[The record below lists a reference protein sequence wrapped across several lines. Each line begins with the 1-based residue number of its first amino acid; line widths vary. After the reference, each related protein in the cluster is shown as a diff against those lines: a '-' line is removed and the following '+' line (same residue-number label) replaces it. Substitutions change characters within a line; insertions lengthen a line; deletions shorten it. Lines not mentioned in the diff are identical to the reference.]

1 LQPSL
6 QHSFFKV
13 IIALTLILMIFLSN
27 LPWITQD
34 FLIFIKLK
42 KTLLVIFIEIL
53 LYFFVFRLVTFL
65 LELSIFGNV
74 HDQGWQFYAALLA
87 LFIVSSSP
95 GFVVKVLWK

>member
-1 LQPSL
+1 M
-6 QHSFFKV
+6 
-13 IIALTLILMIFLSN
+13 IITLTLILMIFLSN

-34 FLIFIKLK
+34 FLIFIKFK
-42 KTLLVIFIEIL
+42 KTLFVIFVQIL
-53 LYFFVFRLVTFL
+53 LYFFIFRLVTFL

-74 HDQGWQFYAALLA
+74 HEQGWQFYAALLS

>member
-1 LQPSL
+1 
-6 QHSFFKV
+6 
-13 IIALTLILMIFLSN
+13 MIFLSN

-34 FLIFIKLK
+34 FLIFIKFK
-42 KTLLVIFIEIL
+42 KTLFVIFVEIL
-53 LYFFVFRLVTFL
+53 LYFFIFRLVTFL

-74 HDQGWQFYAALLA
+74 HEQGWQFYAALLS

>member
-1 LQPSL
+1 
-6 QHSFFKV
+6 
-13 IIALTLILMIFLSN
+13 
-27 LPWITQD
+27 
-34 FLIFIKLK
+34 
-42 KTLLVIFIEIL
+42 L